1 MQKIILELDSSIFD
15 KVLWFLKQLPKNKV
29 KLTTEEYDDTIM
41 TNEDIEAY
49 NIAQKEFEDGDTYTL
64 EDAKKEL
71 LQMLRI
77 TILKIFRSLVK

>member
-1 MQKIILELDSSIFD
+1 MQKIILELDNSIFD

-49 NIAQKEFEDGDTYTL
+49 NIAQKEFEDGDTYSL
-64 EDAKKEL
+64 EDLEREL
-71 LQMLRI
+71 
-77 TILKIFRSLVK
+77 